1 MAFTTVHP
9 PAWVQHETRYMSPR
23 MSDDMNFEV
32 VRSIMLG
39 NYERKHKS
47 CSSTSCMSEVVRDL
61 YDSGRNEGSLY
72 VEASS
77 LGFNEQVVQLN
88 SNAETD
94 PEFRKCVCRG
104 GGGAAKY

>member
-1 MAFTTVHP
+1 MRGFHDSNP
-9 PAWVQHETRYMSPR
+9 PAWVQQEIRYMSPR

-39 NYERKHKS
+39 NYEMKHKS
-47 CSSTSCMSEVVRDL
+47 CSSISCMSEVVRDL
-61 YDSGRNEGSLY
+61 NDSGRNSGSLY

-77 LGFNEQVVQLN
+77 LDFNEQVVQLN

-94 PEFRKCVCRG
+94 PEFRKCVCV
-104 GGGAAKY
+104 